1 MKRAEG
7 TERWALKPLPSGIEQ
22 DRDVEAALHWL
33 ASVSCDSPAFWRRI
47 KAAQAHYRVFTEASQ
62 NLGQDPD
69 LADLGPDVVASFL
82 AQAKSLLDG
91 RRTYDIAL
99 ASRCIP
105 WIKQLGVNVSDLARV
120 NGAAERARRML
131 DDAST
136 APDGPM
142 LELVMGGNYA
152 ADGLDVTFISE
163 APGQAKTPDL
173 HLFVLGVAEPVA
185 IELKRLRQGQ
195 YELEER
201 ARHRLMFRRAA
212 AIIDARGLSLH
223 IDVTYTRELKDVP
236 EGYLAERLSRFLA
249 SPLVLPGA
257 YPWRD
262 EFSAGQIK
270 PANLPA
276 VREDTRNGSLYFG
289 TKMARLLS
297 DAQVQDSGYHLAAGG
312 KPDERDARYMDEVR
326 YASVVTWQCTAA
338 ESIEKKA
345 RHVKNRLVEAE
356 KQVRSAGIGIIHLAM
371 DAEASC
377 ESSDLRRER
386 NKQAI
391 LEFKSESLV
400 AALYV
405 HYLVPRIS
413 EAHSWLVDETVD
425 KFGAGRGEVPSMM
438 IFKGSKPLD
447 NDLPAW
453 KQTVPVPKS

>member
-1 MKRAEG
+1 MEPR
-7 TERWALKPLPSGIEQ
+7 PLPAGVDQ
-22 DRDVEAALHWL
+22 DRDVDAALHWL
-33 ASVSCDSPAFWRRI
+33 AGMSGDSPAFWRRI
-47 KAAQAHYRVFTEASQ
+47 EAAQAHYRAFTGASQ

-69 LADLGPDVVASFL
+69 LGDLGPDLVASYL
-82 AQAKSLLDG
+82 AQGKSLLDG

-105 WIKQLGVNVSDLARV
+105 WIKQLGVNVNELTRV
-120 NGAAERARRML
+120 DGAAERARRML
-131 DDAST
+131 ADAST

-152 ADGLDVTFISE
+152 AEGLEVTFVPE
-163 APGQAKTPDL
+163 APGHAKTPDL
-173 HLFVLGVAEPVA
+173 HLFVPGLAEPVA
-185 IELKRLRQGQ
+185 IEFKRLRQGQ
-195 YELEER
+195 YELAER
-201 ARHRLMFRRAA
+201 VRHRLIFRRAA

-223 IDVTYTRELKDVP
+223 IDVTYIRELKDVP
-236 EGYLAERLSRFLA
+236 EGYLAEWLTRFLA

-262 EFSAGQIK
+262 EFGAGQIQRS
-270 PANLPA
+270 NLPA
-276 VREDTRNGSLYFG
+276 VREDTRDSSLYFG
-289 TKMARLLS
+289 TKMARLLCG
-297 DAQVQDSGYHLAAGG
+297 AQVRDSGYHLAAGG
-312 KPDERDARYMDEVR
+312 EPDERDPRYMDEVK
-326 YASVVTWQCTAA
+326 YASVVTWQCIAA

-345 RHVKNRLVEAE
+345 RHLKNRLVEAE
-356 KQVRSAGIGIIHLAM
+356 KQVRSAGIGIIHVAM

-391 LEFKSESLV
+391 SEFKSESLV

-425 KFGAGRGEVPSMM
+425 NFGAGRGEVPSMM
-438 IFKGSKPLD
+438 IFRGSKPLD

>member
-1 MKRAEG
+1 M
-7 TERWALKPLPSGIEQ
+7 
-22 DRDVEAALHWL
+22 DAALHWL
-33 ASVSCDSPAFWRRI
+33 ASVSRDAPAFWRRI
-47 KAAQAHYRVFTEASQ
+47 EAAQAHYRAFTGVSQ

-69 LADLGPDVVASFL
+69 LRDLGPDLVASFL
-82 AQAKSLLDG
+82 AQGKSLLDG

-105 WIKQLGVNVSDLARV
+105 WIKQLGANVKDLTRV
-120 NGAAERARRML
+120 DGAAERARRML
-131 DDAST
+131 ADAST

-152 ADGLDVTFISE
+152 AEGLEVTFVPE
-163 APGQAKTPDL
+163 ARGHAKTPDL
-173 HLFVLGVAEPVA
+173 HLFVPGVAQPMA
-185 IELKRLRQGQ
+185 IELKRLRQGKH
-195 YELEER
+195 ELEER
-201 ARHRLMFRRAA
+201 ARHRLIFRQAA
-212 AIIDARGLSLH
+212 AIIDAQKLSLH

-236 EGYLAERLSRFLA
+236 EGYLAERLANFLA
-249 SPLVLPGA
+249 SPLVLPSA
-257 YPWRD
+257 YPWQD
-262 EFSAGQIK
+262 EFGVGQIK
-270 PANLPA
+270 RANLPA
-276 VREDTRNGSLYFG
+276 VREDTRNSSLYFG

-297 DAQVQDSGYHLAAGG
+297 GAQVRDSGYNLAAGG
-312 KPDERDARYMDEVR
+312 KADERDPRFMDEVA
-326 YASVVTWQCTAA
+326 YASVVTWQCIAA

-356 KQVRSAGIGIIHLAM
+356 RQVRSVDIGIIHLAM

-391 LEFKSESLV
+391 LEFKSESLM

-405 HYLVPRIS
+405 HYLVPCIS

-425 KFGAGRGEVPSMM
+425 KFGAGRGRVPSMM

>member
-1 MKRAEG
+1 V
-7 TERWALKPLPSGIEQ
+7 ALRPLPAGVEQ
-22 DRDVEAALHWL
+22 DQDVEAALHWL
-33 ASVSCDSPAFWRRI
+33 ASVSCDGPAFWRRI
-47 KAAQAHYRVFTEASQ
+47 QAAQAHYRAFTEASQ

-69 LADLGPDVVASFL
+69 LSDLGSDVVASFL
-82 AQAKSLLDG
+82 AQAKSLLDD

-105 WIKQLGVNVSDLARV
+105 WIKQLGVNVSELVRV

-131 DDAST
+131 HDVST

-152 ADGLDVTFISE
+152 ADGLDVTFVPE
-163 APGQAKTPDL
+163 ARGHAKTPDL
-173 HLFVLGVAEPVA
+173 HLFVPGVAEPVA

-195 YELEER
+195 YELEEQ
-201 ARHRLMFRRAA
+201 ARHRLIFRRAA

-223 IDVTYTRELKDVP
+223 IDVTYTRELEDVP
-236 EGYLAERLSRFLA
+236 EGYLAERLSRCLA
-249 SPLVLPGA
+249 SPLVLLGA

-262 EFSAGQIK
+262 EFGAGQIK
-270 PANLPA
+270 PSNLPA
-276 VREDTRNGSLYFG
+276 VREDTRNSSLYCG

-297 DAQVQDSGYHLAAGG
+297 EGQVRDSRYHLAAGG
-312 KPDERDARYMDEVR
+312 EPDERDPRYMDKVQ

-338 ESIEKKA
+338 ESLEKKA

-371 DAEASC
+371 DVEASC

-391 LEFKSESLV
+391 VEFKSEALV

-453 KQTVPVPKS
+453 KQAVPVPKS

>member
-1 MKRAEG
+1 M
-7 TERWALKPLPSGIEQ
+7 ALRPLPAGIEQ
-22 DRDVEAALHWL
+22 DPDVDAALRWL
-33 ASVSCDSPAFWRRI
+33 ASVSCDPPAFWRRI
-47 KAAQAHYRVFTEASQ
+47 EAAQAQYAAFTDALQSV
-62 NLGQDPD
+62 GQDPD
-69 LADLGPDVVASFL
+69 LGDLGPDLVASFL
-82 AQAKSLLDG
+82 AQGKSLLDG

-99 ASRCIP
+99 ASRYIP
-105 WIKQLGVNVSDLARV
+105 WIKQLGVNVNELARV

-131 DDAST
+131 ADAST

-152 ADGLDVTFISE
+152 ANGLEVAFVPE

-173 HLFVLGVAEPVA
+173 HLFVPGVAEPVA
-185 IELKRLRQGQ
+185 IEFKRLRQGQ
-195 YELEER
+195 YEREER
-201 ARHRLMFRRAA
+201 ARHRLMFKQAA
-212 AIIDARGLSLH
+212 AIIDAHGLSLH
-223 IDVTYTRELKDVP
+223 IDVTYTRELKGVP

-257 YPWRD
+257 YKWRD
-262 EFSAGQIK
+262 DFGVGQIK

-276 VREDTRNGSLYFG
+276 VRENTRNSSLSFG

-297 DAQVQDSGYHLAAGG
+297 GSLVRDSGYHLAAGG
-312 KPDERDARYMDEVR
+312 EADDRDPRFVEQVR
-326 YASVVTWQCTAA
+326 YASVVTWQCTAV
-338 ESIEKKA
+338 ESIERKA

-356 KQVRSAGIGIIHLAM
+356 SQVRSADIGIIHLAM

-425 KFGAGRGEVPSMM
+425 TFGAGRAEVPAMM
-438 IFKGSKPLD
+438 IFRGSNPLD

-453 KQTVPVPKS
+453 KQAVLVPKS

>member
-1 MKRAEG
+1 M
-7 TERWALKPLPSGIEQ
+7 ALPAGIEQ
-22 DRDVEAALHWL
+22 DRDVEAALSWL
-33 ASVSCDSPAFWRRI
+33 ARVSSDAPAFWRRI
-47 KAAQAHYRVFTEASQ
+47 EAAQAHYRRFTEATQ

-69 LADLGPDVVASFL
+69 LADLGRDVVASFL
-82 AQAKSLLDG
+82 AQARSLLSG
-91 RRTYDIAL
+91 RRTYDVAL
-99 ASRCIP
+99 ASRCVP
-105 WIKQLGVNVSDLARV
+105 WIKQLGVNVSELDRV
-120 NGAAERARRML
+120 SGAAERARRML
-131 DDAST
+131 NDAGT

-142 LELVMGGNYA
+142 LELVMCGNYA
-152 ADGLDVTFISE
+152 ADGLDVSFVPE

-173 HLFVLGVAEPVA
+173 HLFVPGVLEPAA
-185 IELKRLRQGQ
+185 IEFKRLRQGQ
-195 YELEER
+195 YEQEER
-201 ARHRLMFRRAA
+201 ARHRLIFRRAA
-212 AIIDARGLSLH
+212 TIIDARALSLH

-236 EGYLAERLSRFLA
+236 EGYLAERLCRFLA

-262 EFSAGQIK
+262 EFGAGQIE

-276 VREDTRNGSLYFG
+276 VLEDTRSSSLYFG

-297 DAQVQDSGYHLAAGG
+297 DGQVRDSGYNLAAGG
-312 KPDERDARYMDEVR
+312 EPDKRDPRYLDKVQ

-345 RHVKNRLVEAE
+345 RHVKNRLAEAE

-391 LEFKSESLV
+391 MEFKSESLV

-438 IFKGSKPLD
+438 IFSGSKPLD

-453 KQTVPVPKS
+453 KQAVPVPKS

>member
-1 MKRAEG
+1 M
-7 TERWALKPLPSGIEQ
+7 ALRPLPVGIEQ

-33 ASVSCDSPAFWRRI
+33 ASVSCDAPAFWRRI
-47 KAAQAHYRVFTEASQ
+47 EAAQAHYRAFTEASQ

-69 LADLGPDVVASFL
+69 LADLGPDLVASFL

-105 WIKQLGVNVSDLARV
+105 WIKQLGVDVNELARV
-120 NGAAERARRML
+120 DGAAERARRML
-131 DDAST
+131 TDTST

-152 ADGLDVTFISE
+152 ADGLEVTFVPE

-173 HLFVLGVAEPVA
+173 HLFVPGVAEPVA

-201 ARHRLMFRRAA
+201 ARHRLIFRRAA
-212 AIIDARGLSLH
+212 AIIDTRGLSLH
-223 IDVTYTRELKDVP
+223 IDVTYTRELQDVP
-236 EGYLAERLSRFLA
+236 EGYLAEWLSHFLA

-257 YPWRD
+257 YPWCD
-262 EFSAGQIK
+262 EFGAGEIQQ
-270 PANLPA
+270 ANLPA
-276 VREDTRNGSLYFG
+276 VREDTRNSSLYFG

-297 DAQVQDSGYHLAAGG
+297 DAQVRDSGYHLAAGG
-312 KPDERDARYMDEVR
+312 EPDERDPRYMDKVR

-338 ESIEKKA
+338 KSIEKKA
-345 RHVKNRLVEAE
+345 RHLKNRLAEAE

-386 NKQAI
+386 NKQVI

-438 IFKGSKPLD
+438 IFKCSKPLD

-453 KQTVPVPKS
+453 KQAVPVPKS

>member
-1 MKRAEG
+1 M
-7 TERWALKPLPSGIEQ
+7 ALRPLPAGIEQ
-22 DRDVEAALHWL
+22 DRDVEVALHWL
-33 ASVSCDSPAFWRRI
+33 ASVSGDAPAFWRRI
-47 KAAQAHYRVFTEASQ
+47 EGAQAHYRDFTAAPQ
-62 NLGQDPD
+62 NLGLDPD
-69 LADLGPDVVASFL
+69 LPDLGPDLVASFL
-82 AQAKSLLDG
+82 AQAKSLLDS
-91 RRTYDIAL
+91 RRTYDIAF

-105 WIKQLGVNVSDLARV
+105 WIKQLGVNVNELARV
-120 NGAAERARRML
+120 DGAAERARRML
-131 DDAST
+131 ADAST

-152 ADGLDVTFISE
+152 ADGLEVKFVPE

-173 HLFVLGVAEPVA
+173 HLFVPGVAEPVA

-201 ARHRLMFRRAA
+201 ARHRLIFRQVA
-212 AIIDARGLSLH
+212 AIIDARRLSLH

-262 EFSAGQIK
+262 EFGEGEIK

-276 VREDTRNGSLYFG
+276 VRADTRSSSLYFG

-297 DAQVQDSGYHLAAGG
+297 GRQVRESGYHLAAGG
-312 KPDERDARYMDEVR
+312 EPDDRDPRFMDEVR
-326 YASVVTWQCTAA
+326 YASVVTWQCTAV

-356 KQVRSAGIGIIHLAM
+356 RQVRSAGIGIIHLAM
-371 DAEASC
+371 DAEVGC

-386 NKQAI
+386 NKRAI

-425 KFGAGRGEVPSMM
+425 KFGAGHGEVTAMM
-438 IFKGSKPLD
+438 IFEGSKPLN

-453 KQTVPVPKS
+453 KQDVRAPKP

>member
-1 MKRAEG
+1 M
-7 TERWALKPLPSGIEQ
+7 ALRPLPAGIEQ

-33 ASVSCDSPAFWRRI
+33 ASVSGDAPAFWCRI
-47 KAAQAHYRVFTEASQ
+47 EGAQAHYRAFTAAAQ
-62 NLGQDPD
+62 NLGLDPD
-69 LADLGPDVVASFL
+69 LADLGPDLVASFL

-105 WIKQLGVNVSDLARV
+105 WIKQLGVNVNELARV
-120 NGAAERARRML
+120 DGAAERARRML
-131 DDAST
+131 ADVST
-136 APDGPM
+136 APDGTM

-152 ADGLDVTFISE
+152 ADGLEVTFVPE

-173 HLFVLGVAEPVA
+173 HLFVPGVAEPVA

-201 ARHRLMFRRAA
+201 ARHRLMFRQAA
-212 AIIDARGLSLH
+212 AIVDARGLSLH
-223 IDVTYTRELKDVP
+223 ISVTYTRELKDVP
-236 EGYLAERLSRFLA
+236 EGYLAERLSRFLT

-262 EFSAGQIK
+262 EFGAGEIK
-270 PANLPA
+270 PANLAA
-276 VREDTRNGSLYFG
+276 VREDTRDSSLYFG

-297 DAQVQDSGYHLAAGG
+297 GGQVRDSGYHLAASGE
-312 KPDERDARYMDEVR
+312 PDDRDPRFLDEVR
-326 YASVVTWQCTAA
+326 YASVVTWQCTAV

-356 KQVRSAGIGIIHLAM
+356 RQVRSAGIGIIHLAM
-371 DAEASC
+371 DAEATC

-386 NKQAI
+386 NKLAI

-425 KFGAGRGEVPSMM
+425 KFGAGRGEVTSMM
-438 IFKGSKPLD
+438 IFEGSRPLD

-453 KQTVPVPKS
+453 KQTVPVPKP

>member
-1 MKRAEG
+1 M
-7 TERWALKPLPSGIEQ
+7 ALRPLPAGVEQ
-22 DRDVEAALHWL
+22 DQDVDAALHWL
-33 ASVSCDSPAFWRRI
+33 AGVSCDPPEFWRRI
-47 KAAQAHYRVFTEASQ
+47 EAAQANYAAFTGASQ
-62 NLGQDPD
+62 NLGRDPD
-69 LADLGPDVVASFL
+69 LGDLGPDLVASFL
-82 AQAKSLLDG
+82 AQGKSLIDG

-105 WIKQLGVNVSDLARV
+105 WIKQLGTNINDLARV
-120 NGAAERARRML
+120 DGAIERARRML
-131 DDAST
+131 ADART

-152 ADGLDVTFISE
+152 ADGMEVAFVPE

-173 HLFVLGVAEPVA
+173 HLFVPGVTDPVA

-195 YELEER
+195 HEQEER
-201 ARHRLMFRRAA
+201 ARHRLIFKRAA
-212 AIIDARGLSLH
+212 SIINAHGLSLH

-236 EGYLAERLSRFLA
+236 EGYLAEWLSRFLD
-249 SPLVLPGA
+249 SPLVLTGA

-262 EFSAGQIK
+262 DFGVGEIK

-276 VREDTRNGSLYFG
+276 VRQDTRNSSLYFG

-297 DAQVQDSGYHLAAGG
+297 GGPVRDSAYHLAAAG
-312 KPDERDARYMDEVR
+312 KPDDRDPRFMEEVQ
-326 YASVVTWQCTAA
+326 YASVVTWQCTAVD
-338 ESIEKKA
+338 SIEKKA
-345 RHVKNRLVEAE
+345 RHVKNKLVEAE
-356 KQVRSAGIGIIHLAM
+356 GQVRSAGIGIIHLAM

-391 LEFKSESLV
+391 LEFKSETLV

-413 EAHSWLVDETVD
+413 EGHSWLVDETVD
-425 KFGAGRGEVPSMM
+425 KFGAGRDAVPSMT
-438 IFKGSKPLD
+438 IFTGAKPLD

-453 KQTVPVPKS
+453 KQAGHLPKS

>member
-1 MKRAEG
+1 M
-7 TERWALKPLPSGIEQ
+7 ALRPLPAGIEQ
-22 DRDVEAALHWL
+22 DRDIEAALYWL
-33 ASVSCDSPAFWRRI
+33 ARVSGDAPQFWRRI
-47 KAAQAHYRVFTEASQ
+47 EAAQAYYRAFTEASQ

-69 LADLGPDVVASFL
+69 LADLGPDLVASFL
-82 AQAKSLLDG
+82 AQAKSLLDS
-91 RRTYDIAL
+91 RRTYDFAL

-105 WIKQLGVNVSDLARV
+105 WIKQLGVNVNQLARV
-120 NGAAERARRML
+120 DVAAERARRML
-131 DDAST
+131 ADAST
-136 APDGPM
+136 APDGSM

-152 ADGLDVTFISE
+152 ADRLEVVFVPE

-173 HLFVLGVAEPVA
+173 HLFVPGVAKPVA

-201 ARHRLMFRRAA
+201 ARHRLIFRRAA

-223 IDVTYTRELKDVP
+223 IDVKYTRELKDVP
-236 EGYLAERLSRFLA
+236 EGYLAEWLSRFLA

-262 EFSAGQIK
+262 KFGAGQIK
-270 PANLPA
+270 QADLPA
-276 VREDTRNGSLYFG
+276 VREDTRNSSLYFG
-289 TKMARLLS
+289 TKMARLLCG
-297 DAQVQDSGYHLAAGG
+297 AQIRDSGYHLVVGG
-312 KPDERDARYMDEVR
+312 EHDERDPRYMDKVR
-326 YASVVTWQCTAA
+326 FGSVVTWQCIAA

-345 RHVKNRLVEAE
+345 RHLKNRLVEAE
-356 KQVRSAGIGIIHLAM
+356 KQIRSAGIGIIHLAM

-391 LEFKSESLV
+391 LEFNSGSLM

-425 KFGAGRGEVPSMM
+425 KFGAGQGEVPSMM
-438 IFKGSKPLD
+438 IFKGSTPLN

>member
-1 MKRAEG
+1 M
-7 TERWALKPLPSGIEQ
+7 ALRPFPDGIEQ
-22 DRDVEAALHWL
+22 DQDVEAALNWL
-33 ASVSCDSPAFWRRI
+33 ARMSCDAPAFWRRI
-47 KAAQAHYRVFTEASQ
+47 EAAQAHYRAFTEASQ

-69 LADLGPDVVASFL
+69 LVDLGPDVVGSFL
-82 AQAKSLLDG
+82 AQAKSLLDS
-91 RRTYDIAL
+91 RRTYDVAL

-105 WIKQLGVNVSDLARV
+105 WIKQLGVNANELLRVS
-120 NGAAERARRML
+120 GAAERARRML
-131 DDAST
+131 ADAST

-142 LELVMGGNYA
+142 LELVIGGNYA
-152 ADGLDVTFISE
+152 SDGLDVTFVPE

-173 HLFVLGVAEPVA
+173 HLFLPGVAEPLA

-201 ARHRLMFRRAA
+201 ARHRLIFRRAA
-212 AIIDARGLSLH
+212 AIIDARSLSLH

-262 EFSAGQIK
+262 GFGGGEIK

-276 VREDTRNGSLYFG
+276 VREDTRESSLYFG

-297 DAQVQDSGYHLAAGG
+297 GGQVQDSGYHLAAGG
-312 KPDERDARYMDEVR
+312 EPDQRDPRYMDEVR

-338 ESIEKKA
+338 ESIQKKA
-345 RHVKNRLVEAE
+345 RHVKSRLVEAE

-371 DAEASC
+371 DAEANC

-391 LEFKSESLV
+391 LEFKSESQV

-425 KFGAGRGEVPSMM
+425 NFGAGRGEIPSMM

-453 KQTVPVPKS
+453 KQAVPVPKS

>member
-1 MKRAEG
+1 M
-7 TERWALKPLPSGIEQ
+7 ALRPLPAGIEQ

-33 ASVSCDSPAFWRRI
+33 ASVSGDAPAFWLRI
-47 KAAQAHYRVFTEASQ
+47 KAAQGHYRAFTEASQ

-69 LADLGPDVVASFL
+69 LTDLGPDLVASFL
-82 AQAKSLLDG
+82 AQGKSLLDD

-105 WIKQLGVNVSDLARV
+105 WIKQLGVNVYELSRV
-120 NGAAERARRML
+120 DEAAERARRML
-131 DDAST
+131 ANAST

-152 ADGLDVTFISE
+152 ADGLEVTFVPE
-163 APGQAKTPDL
+163 APGHSKTADL
-173 HLFVLGVAEPVA
+173 RLFVPGVAEPVA

-201 ARHRLMFRRAA
+201 AKHRLMFKQAA
-212 AIIDARGLSLH
+212 AIIDAHGLSLH

-262 EFSAGQIK
+262 EFGAGEIK

-276 VREDTRNGSLYFG
+276 VREDTRNSSLYFG

-297 DAQVQDSGYHLAAGG
+297 GGQVRDSGYHLAAGG
-312 KPDERDARYMDEVR
+312 EPDDRDPRFMDEVR
-326 YASVVTWQCTAA
+326 YASVVTWQCTAVA
-338 ESIEKKA
+338 SIEKKA

-356 KQVRSAGIGIIHLAM
+356 RQVRSAGGIGIIHLAM

-386 NKQAI
+386 NRQAI
-391 LEFKSESLV
+391 LSFKSDSLV

-425 KFGAGRGEVPSMM
+425 KFGAGREEVPSMM
-438 IFKGSKPLD
+438 IFMSSKPLD

-453 KQTVPVPKS
+453 KQAVPVPKS